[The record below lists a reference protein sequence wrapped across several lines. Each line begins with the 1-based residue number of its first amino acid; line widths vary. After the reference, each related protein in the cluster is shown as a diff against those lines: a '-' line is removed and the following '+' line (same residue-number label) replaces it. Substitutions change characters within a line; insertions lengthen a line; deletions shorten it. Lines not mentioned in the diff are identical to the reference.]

1 MSGTMLNEVR
11 PQRRTRGLRRKLL
24 SSLMGGDFE
33 ERSNGETRKRL
44 PSRGMLLLL
53 SVTQP
58 SHVSMT
64 SVGFATLVHTR
75 CAFIVSGAASNNFEP
90 FYLQA
95 REER

>member
-1 MSGTMLNEVR
+1 
-11 PQRRTRGLRRKLL
+11 
-24 SSLMGGDFE
+24 MGGDFE

-44 PSRGMLLLL
+44 PSRGILLLL

-58 SHVSMT
+58 GHVSMT

-90 FYLQA
+90 FYLRA
-95 REER
+95 RENASNSAITVSTSFIGHGPA